1 MLTQCPRV
9 VRMPVAIL
17 SQSLHQNIGVELLH
31 VVHSNAEALS
41 MQHRI
46 TVMCITSN
54 TPKSLTHIWYHI
66 SLNITY
72 HHIS

>member
-31 VVHSNAEALS
+31 IVHSNAEALS
-41 MQHRI
+41 MQHRM

-54 TPKSLTHIWYHI
+54 MP
-66 SLNITY
+66 NIQY
-72 HHIS
+72 